1 MREVIAHNSE
11 ISLTDRMSTSTVT
24 TKHQLQPNGK
34 VIVMKEKVSYTRTI
48 VKSLSSSIYRA
59 PTDFRPLLQSFH
71 GLPCCIYNLN
81 M

>member
-34 VIVMKEKVSYTRTI
+34 VTVMKEKVSDTPTMQ
-48 VKSLSSSIYRA
+48 KNLSTLALIE
-59 PTDFRPLLQSFH
+59 TKLE
-71 GLPCCIYNLN
+71 
-81 M
+81 